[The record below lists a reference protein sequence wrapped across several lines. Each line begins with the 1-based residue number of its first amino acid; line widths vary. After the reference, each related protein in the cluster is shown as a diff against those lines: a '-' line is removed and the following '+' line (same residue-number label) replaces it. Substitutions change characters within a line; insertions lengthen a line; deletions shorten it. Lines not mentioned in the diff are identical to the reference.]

1 MYAKRKAIIQYTLLA
16 VMLLLFVPASHAQDF
31 RPPTLQNNQN
41 DRFKDPNSNKIPNY
55 NQDENVDST
64 VKPRKPRKPLESFY
78 FDDSLRQERIFAW
91 NVSLMDND
99 VRRVVVDTLL
109 QDFQLDYPFMRQD
122 VGVAYLGNIGGATIP
137 LNYFRR
143 PTPKNF
149 SFMSAWD
156 AYILKPEQVNF
167 YNAKIPYSRLS
178 YEMSGEVQI
187 EENLFNFIL
196 SHNVSPSTTFG
207 FQYNAESTK
216 GMYHRQK
223 TLARNLD
230 LHFAHTGKRY
240 AVHAGYIYNHGSI
253 DENGGIKNDKD
264 ITDTIFDLP
273 RNIPVNLNEAN
284 NLYRGHTFWLT
295 QSYAIPLR
303 KQRDDELTVQKI
315 PTAYVGMSG
324 EVSTFGKRYSA
335 IKDTTLYKTSYISE
349 DKSSDSIAQSMV
361 DFKIFAQLQP
371 YNRNGVLGLVT
382 AGIGNTSNT
391 FYQSPVPEGL
401 IEKYG
406 NLGGKMG
413 RNSTYVYGM
422 VDGSVKKYFKWNG
435 SLEYHLLGYR
445 SGDLNVNGKISVSAY
460 IKNRPLTLD
469 ASVRYSLS
477 EPDFWTQNY
486 FSNHFMWA
494 NSFGKESSLTF
505 NARFSVPSIGL
516 ELGGNYQ
523 MVQNKVYFDQNSL
536 PAQHGPSMSIM
547 AFYLQKN
554 FRAGGF
560 HFNHRVLMQWSSQQ
574 TVAPVPMLS
583 AFLSYF
589 FEFNVVKNVLRMQ
602 LGVDGRY
609 NTEYYAFAYNPAISQ
624 FYNQREK
631 KIGGYP
637 YLDAFAAAKWKR
649 MRILL
654 KLQHW
659 NANLFGGQN
668 YFMILHQP
676 ANRMM
681 FKIGVSWSFYD

>member
-1 MYAKRKAIIQYTLLA
+1 MYTYRKAIIRCALLA
-16 VMLLLFVPASHAQDF
+16 VMLLLFVPISIAQNF
-31 RPPTLQNNQN
+31 TPPTLQDNKN
-41 DRFKDPNSNKIPNY
+41 DRFRDPNANKIPNY
-55 NQDENVDST
+55 NQTENIDST
-64 VKPRKPRKPLESFY
+64 EKPRKPRKPLESFY
-78 FDDSLRQERIFAW
+78 FDDSLRQQRIFAW
-91 NVSLMDND
+91 NVSLLNND
-99 VRRVVVDTLL
+99 VQRVVVDTLL
-109 QDFQLDYPFMRQD
+109 QDFQLDYPFMRED
-122 VGVAYLGNIGGATIP
+122 VGSAYLGNVGGATIP

-143 PTPKNF
+143 PTPNDF
-149 SFMSAWD
+149 SFVGVWD
-156 AYILKPEQVNF
+156 AYILKPDQVKF

-178 YEMSGEVQI
+178 YEMSGETQI
-187 EENLFNFIL
+187 EESLFNFIL

-216 GMYHRQK
+216 GMYNRQK
-223 TLARNLD
+223 TLARNVD

-240 AVHAGYIYNHGSI
+240 AIHAGYIYNHASI

-264 ITDTIFDLP
+264 ITDTVFDLP
-273 RNIPVNLNEAN
+273 RNIPVNLNKAN
-284 NLYRGHTFWLT
+284 NMYRGHTFWLT

-303 KQRDDELTVQKI
+303 HQRDDELTVQKI
-315 PTAYVGMSG
+315 PTAYIGMSG

-335 IKDTTLYKTSYISE
+335 EKDTSLYKTTYI
-349 DKSSDSIAQSMV
+349 DLNKSFDSIAQAKV
-361 DFKIFAQLQP
+361 DLKAFIQLQP
-371 YNRNGVLGLVT
+371 YNRNGILGLVT
-382 AGIGNTSNT
+382 AGIGNTINT
-391 FYQSPVPEGL
+391 FYQDTVPL
-401 IEKYG
+401 FIEREDR
-406 NLGGKMG
+406 GGPKG

-422 VDGSVKKYFKWNG
+422 AEGAFKKYLNWSG
-435 SLEYHLLGYR
+435 SLEYYLMGYR
-445 SGDLNVNGKISVSAY
+445 SGDLNFNGKLSVSAY
-460 IKNRPLTLD
+460 VKNRPLTLD
-469 ASVRYSLS
+469 ASVRYSLR
-477 EPDFWTQNY
+477 EPDFWAQSY
-486 FSNHFMWA
+486 FSNHFAWA

-505 NARFSVPSIGL
+505 DARFSIPSIGL
-516 ELGGNYQ
+516 EIGGNYQ
-523 MVQNKVYFDQNSL
+523 LVQNKVYYDQNSL
-536 PAQHGPSMSIM
+536 PAQYGPSMSIM
-547 AFYLQKN
+547 ALYLQKN

-574 TVAPVPMLS
+574 AVAPVPTLS

-589 FEFNVVKNVLRMQ
+589 YEFNVVKNVLRMQ

-609 NTEYYAFAYNPAISQ
+609 NTDYYAFAYNPATSQ

-631 KIGGYP
+631 KIGSYP

-659 NANLFGGQN
+659 NANLLGDAN